1 MDGGDVKEHARRLPH
16 ASSSTPAARRHG
28 QDLGRASRRAWPPH
42 NRGGRALPHVDS
54 SEWNDGLDASWE
66 KG

>member
-28 QDLGRASRRAWPPH
+28 QDLGAGQPP
-42 NRGGRALPHVDS
+42 RLAPS
-54 SEWNDGLDASWE
+54 QSW
-66 KG
+66 GAPYLT